1 MKIHNAAGII
11 FDMDGVIINSEPV
24 HKKAFESV
32 IREIGW
38 EGKHKLNFNE
48 YIGKSDFEL
57 WKDFAQKYKP
67 HQTLEQLIEM
77 KRTRLIELLKN
88 GDLFFPDVV
97 PLIEKLSKR
106 YPLGLAS
113 GSEKKVIEAVLA
125 LKNMRR
131 FFKAVVSSGDV
142 YKGKPAP
149 DIFILTARLIGV
161 NPSECYVIE
170 DSKPGIKA
178 GLAAGMKV
186 IAITNTY
193 PASELKEA
201 NYVVSNYKEL
211 EKLLL

>member
-1 MKIHNAAGII
+1 
-11 FDMDGVIINSEPV
+11 
-24 HKKAFESV
+24 
-32 IREIGW
+32 
-38 EGKHKLNFNE
+38 
-48 YIGKSDFEL
+48 
-57 WKDFAQKYKP
+57 
-67 HQTLEQLIEM
+67 
-77 KRTRLIELLKN
+77 
-88 GDLFFPDVV
+88 DLFFPDVV